1 MKSRINHC
9 EDTYGYTSEDKSD
22 YGDNWSSTLTNSKI
36 SDSFL
41 YKNSGSLDGLPY
53 YGKFTSYNGGGY
65 IFKLN
70 GEAADIQS
78 NLFLLQRANWIDSQ
92 TRSVFIE
99 FILYNPN
106 INLFSVCTILI
117 EILPTGNLIKSSRFD
132 SIYLVGLDLK
142 GGDAMVV
149 AFYVLYII
157 AIIFVMVK
165 EGRQIMKLK
174 WGYFKIF
181 WNYVDIC
188 LIAFSWASLFMFI
201 YSLYSAYSFKS
212 YLKDTAGKDYVKMQ
226 WINYWNELLGIF
238 LAICICFATL
248 RLMKLLRF
256 NSTITQLIDAIK
268 KSFKELAALSLI
280 FLIQFIGFS
289 QALYLILNDKLFSF
303 STVVKTLEN
312 CFEILLGKFNA
323 ADMMTASP
331 ILSPIIFSG
340 YNVLS
345 LMILLNLMI
354 ALLGDNY
361 INIKNNSH
369 ENEFYLFLSGYFSYV
384 MRKYFKGF
392 MTDKNKTESVKPEDG
407 EDMFDNTLKQLPISI
422 TGLLNRLEKV
432 CFNFKMIIHNN
443 FSNIIIIMILI
454 SSIKRNVN

>member
-9 EDTYGYTSEDKSD
+9 EKEYGYTDEDKLD
-22 YGDNWSSTLTNSKI
+22 YGQNWSPTITNSPI
-36 SDSFL
+36 SDSFV
-41 YKNSGSLDGLPY
+41 YKSSVSLDGLPY
-53 YGKFTSYNGGGY
+53 YGIFTSYNGGGY
-65 IFKLN
+65 VFKLN
-70 GEAADIQS
+70 GEASDVQN
-78 NLFLLQRANWIDSQ
+78 NLLLLQQANWIDSQ

-117 EILPTGNLIKSSRFD
+117 EILPTGNLIKSARFD

-157 AIIFVMVK
+157 AIIVVMVK
-165 EGRQIMKLK
+165 EGRQIVKLK

-188 LIAFSWASLFMFI
+188 LVAFSWASLFMFI

-212 YLKDTAGKDYVKMQ
+212 YLKDTSGKDYVKMQ

-256 NSTITQLIDAIK
+256 NSTIAQLIAAIK
-268 KSFKELAALSLI
+268 KSFKELAALTLI
-280 FLIQFIGFS
+280 FLLQFTGFS
-289 QALYLILNDKLFSF
+289 QALYLILNDKLNSF

-312 CFEILLGKFNA
+312 CFQILLGKFNVY
-323 ADMMTASP
+323 DMLYVSP

-340 YNVLS
+340 YNVFS
-345 LMILLNLMI
+345 LLILLNLMI
-354 ALLGDNY
+354 SLLGDNY
-361 INIKNNSH
+361 ITIKNNSN
-369 ENEFYLFLSGYFSYV
+369 ENEFYLFLNDYFKHV
-384 MRKYFKGF
+384 MKKYFTGF
-392 MTDKNKTESVKPEDG
+392 MKENKLESPKAQDG
-407 EDMFDNTLKQLPISI
+407 EDMLDNTLKQLPISV

-432 CFNFKMIIHNN
+432 LRFFNNKFI
-443 FSNIIIIMILI
+443 
-454 SSIKRNVN
+454 